1 MRFEG
6 QVVLVAGGTGA
17 LGQAVA
23 RAFLAEGARVAVT
36 GRQVKEVEAL
46 LDEAGATGGRLRGLV
61 GDPTNPATAAQ
72 FAAELAAAEG
82 RIDALVNTV
91 GGWAGGQPLWEA
103 DIGVYPKMLA
113 ANLTAGWA
121 LARAVVPHMLR
132 AGRGAIVEV
141 VSRAALVPSPGA
153 AAYAA
158 SKAGALALFAAL
170 AEELKD
176 RGVRVNSILP
186 GVIDTAANRAAM
198 PGADQARWPTPEEL
212 AKVILFL
219 CSDDARAVVGAAIPV
234 YGRS

>member
-1 MRFEG
+1 MRFQD

-17 LGQAVA
+17 LGRAVA

-36 GRQVKEVEAL
+36 GRRGPEVEEL
-46 LDEAGATGGRLRGLV
+46 VREAGAAAGRVRGLV
-61 GDPTNPATAAQ
+61 GDATNPATAAQ
-72 FAAELAAAEG
+72 LAAELVAAEG

-91 GGWAGGQPLWEA
+91 GGWSGGQPLWEA
-103 DIGVYPKMLA
+103 DVGVYPRMLA
-113 ANLTAGWA
+113 ANLTAGYA

-141 VSRAALVPSPGA
+141 ASRSALVPSPGA

-170 AEELKD
+170 AEEVKD
-176 RGVRVNSILP
+176 RGLRVNSILP

-198 PGADQARWPTPEEL
+198 PDADHARWPTPEEI
-212 AKVILFL
+212 ARVVLFL
-219 CSDDARAVVGAAIPV
+219 CSDDARVIVGAAIPV

>member
-1 MRFEG
+1 MRFDG

-36 GRQVKEVEAL
+36 GRDAKEVEAV
-46 LDEAGATGGRLRGLV
+46 LDAAGAGGRLRGLV
-61 GDPTNPATAAQ
+61 GDPTNPATAVK
-72 FAAELAAAEG
+72 FAAELVAAEG
-82 RIDALVNTV
+82 RLDALVNAV

-103 DIGVYPKMLA
+103 DVGVYPKMLA
-113 ANLTAGWA
+113 ANLTAGYA
-121 LARAVVPHMLR
+121 LARAVVPHLLA

-141 VSRAALVPSPGA
+141 VSRAALVPSPGS

-170 AEELKD
+170 AEEVKD
-176 RGVRVNSILP
+176 RGVRVNCILP

-198 PGADQARWPTPEEL
+198 PDADRSRWPTPEAL
-212 AKVILFL
+212 ARVILFL
-219 CSDDARAVVGAAIPV
+219 CSDEASPIVGAAIPV